1 MIRAFM
7 ALSLALCI
15 PATGDAAAQ
24 SSLGWGA
31 VNVVIEEYEAYIG
44 SADLRNSDGVRLT
57 QAWQVLRQDRANYHR
72 YGVRD
77 RGDQGD
83 SFFGSVENRA
93 IMERL
98 VRDGRIAP
106 SAARAVVG
114 GGVWVTV
121 RVIGRGSVGHSVEVT
136 VN

>member
-1 MIRAFM
+1 MKAVI
-7 ALSLALCI
+7 ALSLAASVL
-15 PATGDAAAQ
+15 AAGNVAAQ

-31 VNVVIEEYEAYIG
+31 GNSVIDEYEAYIG
-44 SADLRNSDGVRLT
+44 PSDLRNSEGGRLT

-72 YGVRD
+72 YRIRD

-106 SAARAVVG
+106 GAARAVLA

>member
-1 MIRAFM
+1 MKAVIV
-7 ALSLALCI
+7 LSFAASLMGA
-15 PATGDAAAQ
+15 GNVAAQ

-31 VNVVIEEYEAYIG
+31 GNSVIEEYEAYIG
-44 SADLRNSDGVRLT
+44 PSDLRNSEGGRLT

-72 YGVRD
+72 YGLRD

-83 SFFGSVENRA
+83 SFFGSVENRT

-106 SAARAVVG
+106 SAARAVVAG
-114 GGVWVTV
+114 DVWVTV
-121 RVIGRGSVGHSVEVT
+121 RVIGRGAVGHSVEVI